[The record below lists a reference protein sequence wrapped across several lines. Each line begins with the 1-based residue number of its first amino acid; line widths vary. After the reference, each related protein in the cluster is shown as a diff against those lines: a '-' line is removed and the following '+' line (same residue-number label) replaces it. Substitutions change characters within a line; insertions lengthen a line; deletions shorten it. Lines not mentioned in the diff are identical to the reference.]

1 MRINDDFVVKK
12 ICDTIVVIPINS
24 KLVEEYEPIVMNKD
38 GGYIVQCLEEDI
50 SFDEL
55 LMKIKEVYPNDDEEE
70 LRQVL
75 KAFVNN
81 GIEEG
86 YIC

>member
-24 KLVEEYEPIVMNKD
+24 KLVEEYEHIVMNKD

-75 KAFVNN
+75 KAFVDN